1 MKIRTPLLSGIVV
14 AIFLVAFS
22 ASGAWAG
29 NSFPAIA
36 KLRVDL
42 PEVYNAGQYRVLLYA
57 EAQPGIGGHDYRDF
71 TAAWLGVFLGD
82 PYGPGQ
88 YPGQFTQVGFR
99 ITQDGPRWFVYAE
112 PGVSCLRG
120 STTIPGIPDD
130 GMHCYGAVGD
140 LINRYHWH
148 RFELKLVENPY
159 PPYEDYW
166 VARVYDAN
174 EVSYTVAYI
183 YSSNPRIFYRACS
196 DTEEGYW
203 EAQDPYLETRYYHW
217 HPEYYSAF
225 GWQDWLVSTA
235 GTISMIGEDR
245 NPYTRDWSNYMWAE
259 PSWICPAH
267 YGSTPSYFSDDPWTW
282 YAGTG
287 GQVCNWLIDSHAPK
301 TPIIFKNW

>member
-1 MKIRTPLLSGIVV
+1 MRIRTSLLSGFVAAVFCV
-14 AIFLVAFS
+14 AIAVP
-22 ASGAWAG
+22 GVWAG
-29 NSFPAIA
+29 NSFPAVVH
-36 KLRVDL
+36 LRVDL
-42 PEVYNAGQYRVLLYA
+42 PEVYNAGDYRVDLLTWS
-57 EAQPGIGGHDYRDF
+57 QPSVGGHEELDF

-130 GMHCYGAVGD
+130 GMHCYGDVGD
-140 LINRYHWH
+140 LVNLYDWH

-166 VARVYDAN
+166 VARVYDVN
-174 EVSYTVAYI
+174 EVSYTVAHI
-183 YSSNPRIFYRACS
+183 YSSSPRIFYRACS

-203 EAQDPYLETRYYHW
+203 DAQDPYLTVDYYHS
-217 HPEYYSAF
+217 HPQYYSAF

-235 GTISMIGEDR
+235 GTVSKTEAGINSVTKR
-245 NPYTRDWSNYMWAE
+245 WANYMFAE
-259 PSWICPAH
+259 PSSICPTH
-267 YGSTPSYFSDDPWTW
+267 YGIIPDFLDDPWIW
-282 YAGTG
+282 HAGSYG
-287 GQVCNWLIDSHAPK
+287 DVCNWLIDSHAPK